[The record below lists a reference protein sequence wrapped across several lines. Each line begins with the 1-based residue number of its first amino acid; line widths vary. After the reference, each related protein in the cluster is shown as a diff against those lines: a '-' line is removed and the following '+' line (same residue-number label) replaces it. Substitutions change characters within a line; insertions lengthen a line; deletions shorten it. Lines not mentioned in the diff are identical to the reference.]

1 MGREPGDSTLIDS
14 LQLRS
19 DLESKAPTLWRELGA
34 LADQWTADA
43 LKRLEAG
50 RSHAAYP
57 KTFND
62 PIWGVV
68 EFLPWETVLLDS
80 PLLQRLRGVRQLG
93 MAHLVYPGAG
103 HDRLEHSRGVVEAAE
118 RMIRALERNA
128 DHRRRFGSDRDELVP
143 SVNEQ
148 DRYATRLAALLHD
161 VGHGPFSHATEQLVE
176 ARHKNEFQGAASVLR
191 GTFEGVTS
199 IAAAEVIAVVI
210 VLSDAMN
217 KILTHQALGTGV
229 PKPAELPLA
238 IAARIL
244 GSRSCLKAG
253 YLSGIIS
260 GPVDADKL
268 DYVARDCYHSGL
280 PLGIDLTRLISKL
293 EVVAVTPENAPNQ
306 ELRDRAE
313 QSQEKR
319 FYDIGISQTGLGSY
333 EQLIIARVLLYD
345 RLYYHQKVR
354 GAESMLQCLICL
366 AEEESGSKYSIK
378 EFFSSVSDDI
388 FIGIIGGELKSSALK
403 CGGIGSSRVARLIK
417 DRRIYYRAYAFAAR
431 FIAGLDKLPNK
442 ERRDTRALL
451 WRKLLRELSSDEGC
465 RTTAEKIY
473 KKAIELASNIPDL
486 AQYAIDIK
494 QEEILVDLPF
504 NKVVVRG
511 GDILTRTDGGH
522 IGTPNLFF
530 DPERWS
536 QAYEHQKQCGFVFT
550 PRNRVALVALASR
563 IVFFETFGLV
573 MDEQADRAA
582 KVTGIVRDTWV
593 TSARDKGLCSPESA
607 EVLQGDLPR
616 LVLFRGDDLTLPQDW
631 LSEDPDVR
639 NRIAEE
645 LNSHLPAGL
654 PASFHKAVLDT
665 IRNLTSFVNMIEK
678 TGSWTSRQEL
688 SESQLQEKLHEHLLS
703 REVPVVEGSKLGGGE
718 TDLVL
723 HDLIVVENKVCKKTQ
738 DPFKVGPHAAW
749 QARRYSVALC
759 SRVAFVVV
767 GYRPSDEAAL
777 LPLPSRIRARA
788 MPESPEKR
796 CEVRVVVPWGAGIP
810 SSAKNPTG
818 SNRASMR

>member
-1 MGREPGDSTLIDS
+1 MGRKPGDLTLIDP
-14 LQLRS
+14 LKLRS
-19 DLESKAPTLWRELGA
+19 DLKSKAPTLWRELGA
-34 LADQWTADA
+34 LAKRWTADA
-43 LKRLEAG
+43 LERLEAV

-93 MAHLVYPGAG
+93 MAHLVYPSAG

-143 SVNEQ
+143 TVDDQ

-161 VGHGPFSHATEQLVE
+161 IGHGPFSHATEQLIE
-176 ARHKNEFQGAASVLR
+176 ARHKNEFRDAADVLR
-191 GTFEGVTS
+191 DTFEGVTS
-199 IAAAEVIAVVI
+199 IAPAEVIAVLI

-229 PKPAELPLA
+229 QKPSELPPA
-238 IAARIL
+238 IVARIL

-293 EVVAVTPENAPNQ
+293 EVVVVTPENAPNQ

-313 QSQEKR
+313 QSQERR

-354 GAESMLQCLICL
+354 AAESMLQRLICL
-366 AEEESGSKYSIK
+366 AEEEQDFKYSIEK
-378 EFFSSVSDDI
+378 LFSGVSDDI

-403 CGGIGSSRVARLIK
+403 CGGKRSRVVAQLIR

-431 FIAGLDKLPNK
+431 FIAGLDKLPN
-442 ERRDTRALL
+442 EEQRDTRALM
-451 WRKLLRELSSDEGC
+451 WRKLLRGLSRDEGC
-465 RTTAEKIY
+465 RATAKNIY
-473 KKAIELASNIPDL
+473 GKAIELANAIPDL
-486 AQYAIDIK
+486 AGYAIGIK
-494 QEEILVDLPF
+494 PEEILVDLPL
-504 NKVVVRG
+504 NRVVVRG

-550 PRNRVALVALASR
+550 PRNRVTLVALASR
-563 IVFFETFGLV
+563 IVFFETFGLF
-573 MDEQADRAA
+573 MDKQADRAA
-582 KVTGIVRDTWV
+582 KVTGIVYDTWV
-593 TSARDKGLCSPESA
+593 TTARDKGLCSPECA
-607 EVLQGDLPR
+607 EVLQGDQPR
-616 LVLFRGDDLTLPQDW
+616 LVLFRADDLTLPQDW
-631 LSEDPDVR
+631 SSEDPDVR

-645 LNSHLPAGL
+645 LNFHLPW
-654 PASFHKAVLDT
+654 LDYQL
-665 IRNLTSFVNMIEK
+665 RS
-678 TGSWTSRQEL
+678 TG
-688 SESQLQEKLHEHLLS
+688 
-703 REVPVVEGSKLGGGE
+703 
-718 TDLVL
+718 
-723 HDLIVVENKVCKKTQ
+723 
-738 DPFKVGPHAAW
+738 
-749 QARRYSVALC
+749 
-759 SRVAFVVV
+759 
-767 GYRPSDEAAL
+767 PS
-777 LPLPSRIRARA
+777 
-788 MPESPEKR
+788 
-796 CEVRVVVPWGAGIP
+796 
-810 SSAKNPTG
+810 
-818 SNRASMR
+818 